1 MMKMV
6 MRMMRE
12 DSEMMLMYMMV
23 RNNEM
28 RTSKVYY

>member
-6 MRMMRE
+6 MRMTRE